1 VPIAP
6 HFVAAAT
13 YSLGALHVL
22 ALGCVAIAL
31 GTWLKKRLRLLD
43 RLCIPT
49 PIVGAFVFAL
59 VALALHGRVIN
70 FQFDTVLRDLLM
82 IAFMTTIGLNAR
94 LELIRRGGI
103 PVLLMLALGSVGA
116 VLQNLSGIGLAK
128 VMGLNP
134 LIGILSGSVAL
145 TGGPGTALAFG
156 PTFEKMGVT
165 GAAEVGAASAIF
177 GITVAGLLSGYI
189 GSRLIRRN
197 KLGYRSQVTG
207 CSRTQNQ
214 EQNITTKAPATAGRL
229 RHGGYTEKSFGDG
242 KTKSNTEDKPE
253 STEQQNTA
261 SLLTA
266 VLLIGVAMGVGS
278 LISGGFE
285 RVHMVLPPYIGA
297 MIVAAFIRNVND
309 RFSFFPIS
317 QASVNSCALVALYL
331 FIAMAV
337 LTLRLWE
344 LAHLVLPM
352 FVILAVQVALCW
364 VMSAMA
370 CFYLMGRNYEA
381 AVMSSGFCGFMLGI
395 TANAV
400 ASMEELVEKF
410 GPAPKSFLVVPV
422 VGAFLIDFM
431 NSLIITA
438 MANWAK

>member
-1 VPIAP
+1 VLFAP
-6 HFVAAAT
+6 CIAAT
-13 YSLGALHVL
+13 LNYNLGAVHVL

-31 GTWLKKRLRLLD
+31 GAWLKKKFRVLD

-49 PIVGAFVFAL
+49 PIAGGFVFAL
-59 VALALHGRVIN
+59 LALALHDHVIN
-70 FQFDTVLRDLLM
+70 FQADTVLRDLLM

-103 PVLLMLALGSVGA
+103 PVLLMLALASVGA
-116 VLQNLSGIGLAK
+116 VLQNLLGITLAK
-128 VMGLNP
+128 MMGLNP

-156 PTFEKMGVT
+156 PTFEQMGVT
-165 GAAEVGAASAIF
+165 GAAEVATASAIF

-189 GSRLIRRN
+189 GSRLIRRH
-197 KLGYRSQVTG
+197 KLQAGSASAVPADAERSSAHAT
-207 CSRTQNQ
+207 SDL
-214 EQNITTKAPATAGRL
+214 AAAATAAQEAQ
-229 RHGGYTEKSFGDG
+229 H
-242 KTKSNTEDKPE
+242 
-253 STEQQNTA
+253 NTA

-266 VLLIGVAMGVGS
+266 ALLIGVAMGVGS
-278 LISGGFE
+278 LISGGLQ
-285 RVHMVLPPYIGA
+285 RMGMVLPPYIGA
-297 MIVAAFIRNVND
+297 MIAAAIIRNVND
-309 RFSFFPIS
+309 RFSFFPVS
-317 QASVNSCALVALYL
+317 HASVNSCALVSLYL

-352 FVILAVQVALCW
+352 FVILAVQVVLCW
-364 VMSAMA
+364 VMSATA
-370 CFYLMGRNYEA
+370 CFYLMGRDYEGS
-381 AVMSSGFCGFMLGI
+381 VMSSGFCGFMLGI

-410 GPAPKSFLVVPV
+410 GPAPKAFLVVPV

-431 NSLIITA
+431 NSLIITV
-438 MANWAK
+438 MAKISH